1 MVGKSKIDIYNKMT
15 KEELDK
21 EIAKHTKCHRYYQRL
36 VAVKTYSLG
45 HSIAEAGRIT
55 GVGYATVHRWMKTCE
70 SEGLE
75 GLKPNFGGGRPSK
88 LTDDQMKELDE
99 TIATTSN
106 MSMKDVQLLVYEKF
120 NVDYSLKQIGV
131 ITKKLGYNY
140 AKAYPKFSKT
150 PEDAEEQLKKT

>member
-1 MVGKSKIDIYNKMT
+1 MVGKSKINIYNKMT
-15 KEELDK
+15 REDLDK
-21 EIAKHTKCHRYYQRL
+21 EISENTKCYRYYQRL
-36 VAVKTYSLG
+36 IAVKIVDEGNTIADAARILG
-45 HSIAEAGRIT
+45 KE
-55 GVGYATVHRWMKTCE
+55 YATVHRWMKTCE

-88 LTDDQMKELDE
+88 LTNDQMKELDE
-99 TIATTSN
+99 IIAQTPN
-106 MSMKDVQLLVYEKF
+106 MAMKDVKLLVYEKF
-120 NVDYSLKQIGV
+120 DVDYSLKQIGV

>member
-1 MVGKSKIDIYNKMT
+1 MVGKSKIDIHNKMT
-15 KEELDK
+15 TEDLDK
-21 EIAKHTKCHRYYQRL
+21 EIAKYTKCHRYYERL
-36 VAVKTYSLG
+36 LAVKIVDQG
-45 HSIAEAGRIT
+45 HSIAEAARIIQKE
-55 GVGYATVHRWMKTCE
+55 YATVHRWMKICE

-88 LTDDQMKELDE
+88 LTDEQMKELDE
-99 TIATTSN
+99 IIAHTPN
-106 MSMKDVQLLVYEKF
+106 MAMSDVRLLVYEKF